1 MENEFIFTAMFA
13 VVWVVLAVASLFTA
27 ILYRHKV
34 RNGDTKAI
42 NNLRDT
48 LDCLKFP
55 LVYIWRSHV
64 CVVCDRVVNSSKVK

>member
-1 MENEFIFTAMFA
+1 MENKFIFTTVIS
-13 VVWVVLAVASLFTA
+13 VVWVVLAVARLFTA

-48 LDCLKFP
+48 LDCLSFLWFLYGVATFVAFVTELLIQAK
-55 LVYIWRSHV
+55 
-64 CVVCDRVVNSSKVK
+64 